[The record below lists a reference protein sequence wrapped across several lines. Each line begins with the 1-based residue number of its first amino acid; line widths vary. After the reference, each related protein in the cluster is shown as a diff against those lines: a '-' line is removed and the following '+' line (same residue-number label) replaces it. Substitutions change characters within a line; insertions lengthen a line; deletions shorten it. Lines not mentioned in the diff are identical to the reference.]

1 METTNT
7 PKIALDL
14 DGNQASIRPL
24 SYLGNFFSIYKRTC
38 DVNGA
43 RSCKDKS
50 GQWHQVAKLD
60 QVPALVQALRDNAFV
75 PVLTER
81 LIEATR
87 AKGDANAEATG
98 AAVERLSAAEARL
111 EGTGL
116 ALYPFQREGVRWLA
130 PREAALLADEQGL
143 GKTVQLLIAAPEGA
157 AVLAVVPAIVKG
169 NWIREARRWRPDLRP
184 VMLSGRNAFR
194 WPQPGE
200 IVVVNYDILP
210 NCEIE
215 GREHV
220 LPATIGTPV
229 AGTILLVD
237 EIHKAKNR
245 KAKRTV
251 ALKAIRKAVQAAGAA
266 GRTWG
271 ASGTP
276 LLNRQSELW
285 NVLDVLGLAQDAFSS
300 WKNFLRIAGGYEG
313 RFGIEW
319 TSNVDADA
327 MRAAFRRVG
336 LRRTVD
342 ETIDLPPKVYRDVT
356 VEIDAATRK
365 ACDALVAKL
374 AEQGIDFQN
383 ATQAALNGGAA
394 FEELSRVRAALATSK
409 IPALLD
415 LVAEFE
421 EIGEP
426 LIVFS
431 AHRAPVEAL
440 GEREGWATI
449 LGGLD
454 AQRRTDIVADFE
466 AGKLKGVAL
475 TIGAGAEGITL
486 NAARRMLFVDLAW
499 TPALNAQAEAR
510 FRRIGQKASTLFVD
524 RLVADHEVDTRVLE
538 LLTWKDEVI
547 AKAVEAGRVDG
558 RQALPEQGAAA
569 IANALDGV
577 EVVTEVEDAAT
588 VEQRLR
594 AEREAG
600 WRKERAEREARW
612 AAERRAREEKREAAN
627 AKAREYR
634 EDEQAPKR
642 AAANEVEAWA
652 ARACLTLSDLDPDR
666 AAEDNGVGW
675 SASDGGDGHRLA
687 RNLLATGGQLTD
699 RDWKLAATI
708 CGKYWRQIGRRPAA
722 DKDGAAA

>member
-1 METTNT
+1 MEANT
-7 PKIALDL
+7 PKIAFDL
-14 DGNQASIRPL
+14 DGSQASIRPL
-24 SYLGNFFSIYKRTC
+24 AYLGNYFSIYKRTC
-38 DVNGA
+38 DVHGA
-43 RSCKDKS
+43 RSCKDKN
-50 GQWHQVAKLD
+50 GQWQQVCKLD
-60 QVPALVQALRDNAFV
+60 QVPALVEALRANAFV

-81 LIEATR
+81 LVEATR
-87 AKGDANAEATG
+87 AKGDANAVATS
-98 AAVERLSAAEARL
+98 AAAERLTAAESRL

-116 ALYPFQREGVRWLA
+116 ALYAFQRAGVHWLA

-184 VMLSGRNAFR
+184 VMLSHRGSFR
-194 WPQPGE
+194 WPQAGE
-200 IVVVNYDILP
+200 IVVVNYDLLP
-210 NCEIE
+210 ACEIE

-220 LPATIGTPV
+220 LPATLGKP
-229 AGTILLVD
+229 APGTILLVD

-251 ALKAIRKAVQAAGAA
+251 ALKAIRKAVQAEGAA
-266 GRTWG
+266 SRAWG

-300 WKNFLRIAGGYEG
+300 WKNFLRIAGGHEG
-313 RFGIEW
+313 RYGIEW
-319 TSNVDADA
+319 SSDVDVDA

-356 VEIDAATRK
+356 VEIDAATRRS
-365 ACDALVAKL
+365 CDAMIEALKAK
-374 AEQGIDFQN
+374 GIDFAT
-383 ATQAALNGGAA
+383 ATQDALSGGVA
-394 FEELSRVRAALATSK
+394 FEELSRVRAALATAK

-415 LVAEFE
+415 LVEEFE

-466 AGKLKGVAL
+466 AGKLKGIAL

-486 NAARRMLFVDLAW
+486 NRARRMLFVDLAW

-510 FRRIGQKASTLFVD
+510 FRRIGQTASTLFVD
-524 RLVADHEVDTRVLE
+524 RLVADHDVDLRVLD
-538 LLTWKDEVI
+538 LLSWKGEVI
-547 AKAVEAGRVDG
+547 EKAVEAGRVDG
-558 RQALPEQGAAA
+558 RQALAETGAAA

-577 EVVTEVEDAAT
+577 EVVAEVEDAAS

-600 WRKERAEREARW
+600 WKRERAEREARW
-612 AAERRAREEKREAAN
+612 AKERAEREAKRDALN
-627 AKAREYR
+627 AKDRERR
-634 EDEQAPKR
+634 ENEKAPKR
-642 AAANEVEAWA
+642 AAASAAEEWA
-652 ARACLTLSDLDPDR
+652 ARACLTLSARDPDR
-666 AAEDNGVGW
+666 AAENNGVGW

-687 RNLLATGGQLTD
+687 HLLAAGGELTE
-699 RDWKLAATI
+699 RDWKLAVGI
-708 CGKYWRQIGRRPAA
+708 CGKYWRQVGRRPDAN
-722 DKDGAAA
+722 DGAAA

>member
-1 METTNT
+1 MESNT

-24 SYLGNFFSIYKRTC
+24 SYLGNYFGIYKRTC

-43 RSCKDKS
+43 RSCKDKN
-50 GQWHQVAKLD
+50 GQWHQVCKLD
-60 QVPALVQALRDNAFV
+60 QVPALVEALRAAAFV

-98 AAVERLSAAEARL
+98 AAVERLSAAASRL
-111 EGTGL
+111 TGTGL

-194 WPQPGE
+194 WPQAGE
-200 IVVVNYDILP
+200 ILVVNYDILP
-210 NCEIE
+210 ACEIE

-220 LPATIGTPV
+220 LPATVGKPLP
-229 AGTILLVD
+229 GTILLVD

-266 GRTWG
+266 GRSWG

-300 WKNFLRIAGGYEG
+300 WKNFLRIAGGHEG

-319 TSNVDADA
+319 TSNVDEAA
-327 MRAAFRRVG
+327 MQAAFRRVG

-365 ACDALVAKL
+365 ACDALIQALKGK
-374 AEQGIDFQN
+374 GIDFAS
-383 ATQAALNGGAA
+383 ATQDALSGGAA
-394 FEELSRVRAALATSK
+394 FEELSRVRAALATAK
-409 IPALLD
+409 IPALVD
-415 LVAEFE
+415 LVEEFE

-486 NAARRMLFVDLAW
+486 NRARRMLFVDLAW

-547 AKAVEAGRVDG
+547 AKSVEVGRVDG
-558 RQALPEQGAAA
+558 QKAIPTQGAAA
-569 IANALDGV
+569 LDDALAGV
-577 EVVTEVEDAAT
+577 EVVTTVEDAKS

-594 AEREAG
+594 DERQAAWKRERE
-600 WRKERAEREARW
+600 EREARW
-612 AAERRAREEKREAAN
+612 AAERAERQAKRDALNAKDRARREN
-627 AKAREYR
+627 
-634 EDEQAPKR
+634 EQAPKR
-642 AAANEVEAWA
+642 AAASPVEVWA
-652 ARACLTLSDLDPDR
+652 ASAVLTLSALDPDR
-666 AAEDNGVGW
+666 AAIENAAGW

-687 RNLLATGGQLTD
+687 RVLQSTGGQLTD
-699 RDWKLAATI
+699 RDWKLAASI
-708 CGKYWRQIGRRPAA
+708 CGKYWRQVGRRPAA
-722 DKDGAAA
+722 DDNGAAA